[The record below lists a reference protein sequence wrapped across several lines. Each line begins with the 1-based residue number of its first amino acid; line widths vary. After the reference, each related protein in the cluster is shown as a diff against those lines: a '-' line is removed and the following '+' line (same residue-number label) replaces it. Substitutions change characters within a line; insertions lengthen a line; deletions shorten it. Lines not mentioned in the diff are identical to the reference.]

1 MTDFKEIKQLF
12 NITENLGYSATELAV
27 LKKVCNNIPSVLK
40 EYYRQLGK
48 VKELNKTQNTLVTP
62 NNLRLSKNS
71 DYLIFYTE
79 NQHACVW
86 GIKFEDLQTANP
98 PVYMSYDENKWQKE
112 TDSLSEFLNVMANL
126 QAVFSFPFSSEE
138 FITINNE
145 ALKTIQ
151 QHFKKRNFSI
161 SKWIETDFYGNHNN
175 DVIMVQKNNEN
186 YDLLFASNNEQQF
199 ITMNAVLEK
208 LV

>member
-62 NNLRLSKNS
+62 NNLRLSKNNA
-71 DYLIFYTE
+71 YLIFYTE

-151 QHFKKRNFSI
+151 QHFKKRSFSI

>member
-62 NNLRLSKNS
+62 NNLRLSKNNA
-71 DYLIFYTE
+71 YLIFYTE
-79 NQHACVW
+79 NQHTCVW

-151 QHFKKRNFSI
+151 QHFKKRSFSI